1 MFADLWDGLLEVA
14 GDVGNTVVNAVVE
27 VEKEKARQPETLKQA
42 EPIKG
47 KRVDGS
53 TVVAQP
59 TPQAPASWMTPQNM
73 MIGGGIL
80 IAFVGL
86 LAFTR
91 R

>member
-1 MFADLWDGLLEVA
+1 MWADLWNDALEIA

-73 MIGGGIL
+73 MIGGGIALAL
-80 IAFVGL
+80 ILVL
-86 LAFTR
+86 TR

>member
-1 MFADLWDGLLEVA
+1 MWADLWDGALEIA
-14 GDVGNTVVNAVVE
+14 RDAGNTVVNAVVE

-59 TPQAPASWMTPQNM
+59 TSQAPASWMTPQNM
-73 MIGGGIL
+73 VIGGGIALAL
-80 IAFVGL
+80 ILVL
-86 LAFTR
+86 TR